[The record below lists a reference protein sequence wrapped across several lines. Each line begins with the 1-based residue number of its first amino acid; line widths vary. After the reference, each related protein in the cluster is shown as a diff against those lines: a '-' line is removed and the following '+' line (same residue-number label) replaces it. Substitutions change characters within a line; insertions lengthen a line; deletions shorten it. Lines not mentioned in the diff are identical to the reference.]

1 MRGDGFEERK
11 RKKKNVND
19 GRRGGCGV
27 SKRGW
32 PRDGGKK
39 GGAGL
44 GLACGYIYAS
54 STAGLFY
61 FMNRNISRDNWT
73 RGAVTAKLSAYGG
86 RAYRVPPCHTIP
98 NRTTP
103 RRYHH
108 CHHHARTS
116 ARTNEKKTHAR
127 THVPSDTMRATEGR
141 RRRRRTPHQYT
152 RTRDECGATASH
164 CSSGGGGGMQKSFFS
179 LAETVVSRNPP
190 PRGYRMCIRGCTCVR
205 GDP

>member
-1 MRGDGFEERK
+1 MRRFEK
-11 RKKKNVND
+11 RLAKGWREK
-19 GRRGGCGV
+19 GRG
-27 SKRGW
+27 
-32 PRDGGKK
+32 
-39 GGAGL
+39 GL

-141 RRRRRTPHQYT
+141 RRRRRRTPHQYT

-164 CSSGGGGGMQKSFFS
+164 CSSGGGGHAEIFLFSRRDSGLAKSS
-179 LAETVVSRNPP
+179 ASGVPDVYKGVPV
-190 PRGYRMCIRGCTCVR
+190 CT
-205 GDP
+205 G

>member
-1 MRGDGFEERK
+1 MRRFEK
-11 RKKKNVND
+11 RLAKGWREK
-19 GRRGGCGV
+19 GRG
-27 SKRGW
+27 
-32 PRDGGKK
+32 
-39 GGAGL
+39 GL

-127 THVPSDTMRATEGR
+127 THVPSDTMRATEREEEEEEDASPIHSNAGR
-141 RRRRRTPHQYT
+141 MR
-152 RTRDECGATASH
+152 CNSVALFL
-164 CSSGGGGGMQKSFFS
+164 GGGHAEIFLFSRRDSGLAKSPAS
-179 LAETVVSRNPP
+179 GVPDVYKGVPV
-190 PRGYRMCIRGCTCVR
+190 CT
-205 GDP
+205 G

>member
-127 THVPSDTMRATEGR
+127 THVPSDTMRATEREEEEEEDASPIHSNAGR
-141 RRRRRTPHQYT
+141 MR
-152 RTRDECGATASH
+152 CNSVALFL
-164 CSSGGGGGMQKSFFS
+164 GGGGGGHAEIFLFSRRDSGLAKSPAS
-179 LAETVVSRNPP
+179 GVPDVYKGVPV
-190 PRGYRMCIRGCTCVR
+190 CT
-205 GDP
+205 G